1 MKTSVIEYKF
11 NTLPDDFKKE
21 VLNFIDFLLTK
32 RKKGRLDNSILAGK
46 AD

>member
-11 NTLPDDFKKE
+11 NTLPDDLKKE

-32 RKKGRLDNSILAGK
+32 
-46 AD
+46 